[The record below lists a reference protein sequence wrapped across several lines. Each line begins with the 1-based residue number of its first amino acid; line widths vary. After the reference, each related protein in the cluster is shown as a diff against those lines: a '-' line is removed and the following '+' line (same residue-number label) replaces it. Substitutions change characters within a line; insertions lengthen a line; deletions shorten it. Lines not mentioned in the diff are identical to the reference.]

1 MANANR
7 PAGLAPVSYLN
18 GAQYSGA
25 CRAYSI
31 PSTDGNAYAIG
42 DPVASNGTADAA
54 GVAGVILATA
64 GFGNAIRGVIVA
76 TRGVK
81 YGAGFVDPTSLD
93 TTIIPATKTK
103 AYYVLVADD
112 PNLIFEAQ
120 EDSIGNN
127 LAATDV
133 ASNLDIVS
141 GVNNGYVSGWMLDSS
156 TVNTGSTRQV
166 KLLGL
171 AQRSDNAVGQY
182 GKWLVLINNHELRG
196 GITGV

>member
-7 PAGLAPVSYLN
+7 PVGLAPVSYLN
-18 GAQYSGA
+18 GAKYTGA
-25 CRAYSI
+25 AREYCI
-31 PSTDGNAYAIG
+31 LSTDGSAYAIG
-42 DPVASNGTADAA
+42 DPVASGGTGDGA
-54 GVAGVILATA
+54 GVSNVVLATA
-64 GFGNAIRGVIVA
+64 GAGNAIRGIIIG
-76 TRGVK
+76 TRGIK
-81 YGAGFVDPTSLD
+81 YGAGMVDPASLD

-103 AYYVLVADD
+103 NYYVLVVDD
-112 PNLIFEAQ
+112 PNVIFEAQ

-127 LAATDV
+127 LAITDLS
-133 ASNLDIVS
+133 SNMDIVS
-141 GVNNGYVSGWMLDSS
+141 GTNNGYVSGWMLDSS

>member
-1 MANANR
+1 M
-7 PAGLAPVSYLN
+7 
-18 GAQYSGA
+18 
-25 CRAYSI
+25 
-31 PSTDGNAYAIG
+31 
-42 DPVASNGTADAA
+42 
-54 GVAGVILATA
+54 
-64 GFGNAIRGVIVA
+64 
-76 TRGVK
+76 
-81 YGAGFVDPTSLD
+81 VDPASLD

-103 AYYVLVADD
+103 NYYVLVVDD
-112 PNLIFEAQ
+112 PNVIFEAQ

-127 LAATDV
+127 LAVTDLS
-133 ASNLDIVS
+133 SNMDIVS
-141 GVNNGYVSGWMLDSS
+141 GTNNGYVSGWMLDSS